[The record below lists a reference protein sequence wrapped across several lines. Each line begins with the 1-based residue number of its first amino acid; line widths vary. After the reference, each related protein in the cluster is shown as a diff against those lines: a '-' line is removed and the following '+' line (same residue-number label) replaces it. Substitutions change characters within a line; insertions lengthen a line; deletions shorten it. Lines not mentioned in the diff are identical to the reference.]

1 MSQGQDSQRTDLELQ
16 FDRSDRRYA
25 PGDSLTV
32 RYRILAPGEEQIRA
46 LEHSIAWYTEGKG
59 EEDLGV
65 HFFERHADRRSLAAA
80 RSGLSF
86 STRLP
91 PSPLSYEGLI
101 VKIRW
106 CARVRIFFPGGRD
119 FVSEHVFDVGAIP
132 PAWQPP
138 EAAS

>member
-1 MSQGQDSQRTDLELQ
+1 MSQGQDSQRTDLELH

-65 HFFERHADRRSLAAA
+65 HFFERHADRRSLAAV

-86 STRLP
+86 ATRLP

-132 PAWQPP
+132 PAWQPQ
-138 EAAS
+138 EARP